1 MLPTKES
8 VTGAGMAETYSGGKE
23 LKTYIKNGRV
33 INPAT
38 GQDAVLDVELEGK
51 KIIQVAPELV
61 PEEGSQVIEAQGCF
75 VMPGFVDLHVHFRDP
90 GLTYKEDIET
100 GARAAARGGVT
111 TVCAMPNT
119 KPVVDSVET
128 LDYIQKKA
136 EKMAPIHV
144 EQLSAVTINQDGTT
158 LVDMEAMMKQGAI
171 GFSEDGKSVMDV
183 ALYAEAMK
191 QAADLG
197 AVVMA
202 HCEDKA
208 LVRGGVLNEG
218 VASKKFGV
226 PGITNSVEDII
237 TARDIFLAK
246 DYGTKLHLC
255 HCSTAGSVELVRMAK
270 KMGISVTAEVCP
282 HHFTLTDA
290 DIDREDGN
298 YKMNPPLRTEADVQA
313 LIRGLQDGTME
324 VISTDHAPHSME
336 EKQQDF
342 LHAPFGIV
350 GLETSAS
357 LTYTALVDTG
367 ILTPM
372 QMAEKMS
379 WNPAKVIGIQ
389 EERGSIEPGKLA
401 DIVIFDPSQE
411 YEVDVQEFASKGK
424 NSPYD
429 GKLLKGRVVKT
440 ICEGTL
446 VFSIDR

>member
-1 MLPTKES
+1 MKL
-8 VTGAGMAETYSGGKE
+8 
-23 LKTYIKNGRV
+23 LIKNGRV

-38 GQDAVLDVELEGK
+38 QQDEIQDVLIEDRRIL
-51 KIIQVAPELV
+51 QVGTA
-61 PEEGSQVIEAQGCF
+61 GSLKAEQKYADTDPQAEMKVVDATGCF

-100 GARAAARGGVT
+100 GAKAAARGGVT

-128 LDYIQKKA
+128 LNYVQKKA
-136 EKMAPIHV
+136 KDKAVIHV
-144 EQLSAVTINQDGTT
+144 EQLSAVTIGQEGTR
-158 LVDMEAMMKQGAI
+158 LVDMKGMADKGAI
-171 GFSEDGKSVMDV
+171 AFSEDGKSVMDS

-191 QAADLG
+191 QAAELG
-197 AVVMA
+197 AVIMA

-218 VASKKFGV
+218 VASERFGV

-246 DYGTKLHLC
+246 DHGTTLHLC

-270 KMGISVTAEVCP
+270 RMGVSVTAEVCP

-290 DIDREDGN
+290 DIEKEDAN
-298 YKMNPPLRTEADVQA
+298 YKMNPPLRSETDVQA

-324 VISTDHAPHSME
+324 VISTDHAPHSRE
-336 EKQQDF
+336 EKAKGF
-342 LHAPFGIV
+342 LEAPFGIV

-357 LTYTALVDTG
+357 LTYTALVATG
-367 ILTPM
+367 LLSPM

-389 EERGSIEPGKLA
+389 KERGSIEAGKLA
-401 DIVIFDPSQE
+401 DIVIFDPDAE
-411 YEVDVQEFASKGK
+411 YVVDTEKFASRGK
-424 NSPYD
+424 NTPYE
-429 GKLLKGRVVKT
+429 GKQLKGQVIMT
-440 ICEGTL
+440 ICEGRIVYQDGGNL
-446 VFSIDR
+446 

>member
-1 MLPTKES
+1 MR
-8 VTGAGMAETYSGGKE
+8 
-23 LKTYIKNGRV
+23 TYIKNGRV

-38 GQDAVLDVELEGK
+38 KQDAILDIAIENERIIEVGANLISGDDLAGAEIIDAEGCM
-51 KIIQVAPELV
+51 I
-61 PEEGSQVIEAQGCF
+61 
-75 VMPGFVDLHVHFRDP
+75 MPGFVDLHVHFRDP

-100 GARAAARGGVT
+100 GAKAAARGGVT

-128 LDYIQKKA
+128 LEYIQKKA
-136 EKMAPIHV
+136 ESTAPIHV
-144 EQLSAVTINQDGTT
+144 EQLSAVTKGQNGIE
-158 LVDMEAMMKQGAI
+158 LVDMKAMVQQGAI

-191 QAADLG
+191 QAAELG

-218 VASKKFGV
+218 IASKRFDV

-237 TARDIFLAK
+237 TARDIFLAN

-255 HCSTAGSVELVRMAK
+255 HCSTAGSVELVRMTK
-270 KMGISVTAEVCP
+270 KMGIPVTAEVCP
-282 HHFTLTDA
+282 HHFTLSDA
-290 DIDREDGN
+290 DIDCEDSN
-298 YKMNPPLRTEADVQA
+298 YKMNPPLRSEADVQA

-324 VISTDHAPHSME
+324 VISTDHAPHSAD
-336 EKQQDF
+336 EKAKGF
-342 LHAPFGIV
+342 VEAPFGIV

-357 LTYTALVDTG
+357 LTYTALVATG

-379 WNPAKVIGIQ
+379 WNPAKVIGI
-389 EERGSIEPGKLA
+389 EKDRGSIEAGKLA
-401 DIVIFDPSQE
+401 DIVIFNPDVE
-411 YEVDVQEFASKGK
+411 YEVDVNEFASKGK
-424 NSPYD
+424 NTPFA

-440 ICEGTL
+440 ICRGKI
-446 VFSIDR
+446 VFAL

>member
-1 MLPTKES
+1 MR
-8 VTGAGMAETYSGGKE
+8 
-23 LKTYIKNGRV
+23 TYIKNGRV

-38 GQDAVLDVELEGK
+38 KQDAILDIAIENERIVEVGTDLISRGNLAGAEIIDAEGCM
-51 KIIQVAPELV
+51 I
-61 PEEGSQVIEAQGCF
+61 
-75 VMPGFVDLHVHFRDP
+75 MPGFVDLHVHFRDP

-100 GARAAARGGVT
+100 GAKAAARGGVT

-128 LDYIQKKA
+128 LEYIQNKA
-136 EKMAPIHV
+136 ECTAPIHV
-144 EQLSAVTINQDGTT
+144 EQLSAVTKGQNGTE
-158 LVDMEAMMKQGAI
+158 LVDMKAMVEQGAI

-183 ALYAEAMK
+183 TLYAEAMK
-191 QAADLG
+191 QAAELG

-218 VASKKFGV
+218 IASKRFGV

-237 TARDIFLAK
+237 TARDIFLAN
-246 DYGTKLHLC
+246 DCGTKLHLC

-282 HHFTLTDA
+282 HHFTLCDA
-290 DIDREDGN
+290 DIDCEDSN
-298 YKMNPPLRTEADVQA
+298 YKMNPPLRSEADVQA

-324 VISTDHAPHSME
+324 VISTDHAPHSAE
-336 EKQQDF
+336 EKAKGF
-342 LHAPFGIV
+342 LEAPFGIV

-357 LTYTALVDTG
+357 LTYTALVATG

-379 WNPAKVIGIQ
+379 WNPAKVIGIE
-389 EERGSIEPGKLA
+389 EERGSIEAGKLA
-401 DIVIFDPSQE
+401 DIVIFNPDME
-411 YEVDVQEFASKGK
+411 YEVDVNEFASKGK
-424 NSPYD
+424 NTPFA

-440 ICEGTL
+440 ICRGKI
-446 VFSIDR
+446 VFAL

>member
-1 MLPTKES
+1 MKL
-8 VTGAGMAETYSGGKE
+8 
-23 LKTYIKNGRV
+23 LIKNGRV

-38 GQDAVLDVELEGK
+38 QQDEIQDVLIEDRRIL
-51 KIIQVAPELV
+51 QVGTA
-61 PEEGSQVIEAQGCF
+61 GSLKAEQKYADTDPQAEMKVVDATGCF

-100 GARAAARGGVT
+100 GAKAAARGGVT

-128 LDYIQKKA
+128 LDYVQKKA
-136 EKMAPIHV
+136 KDKAVIHV
-144 EQLSAVTINQDGTT
+144 EQLSAVTIGQEGTR
-158 LVDMEAMMKQGAI
+158 LVDMKGMADKGAI
-171 GFSEDGKSVMDV
+171 AFSEDGKSVMDS

-191 QAADLG
+191 QAAELG
-197 AVVMA
+197 AVIMA

-218 VASKKFGV
+218 VASERFGV

-246 DYGTKLHLC
+246 DHGTTLHLC

-270 KMGISVTAEVCP
+270 RMGVSVTAEVCP

-290 DIDREDGN
+290 DIEKEDAN
-298 YKMNPPLRTEADVQA
+298 YKMNPPLRSETDVQA

-324 VISTDHAPHSME
+324 VISTDHAPHSRE
-336 EKQQDF
+336 EKAKGF
-342 LHAPFGIV
+342 LEAPFGIV

-357 LTYTALVDTG
+357 LTYTALVATG
-367 ILTPM
+367 LLSPM

-389 EERGSIEPGKLA
+389 EERGSIEAGKLA
-401 DIVIFDPSQE
+401 DIVIFDPDAE
-411 YEVDVQEFASKGK
+411 YVVDTEKFASRGK
-424 NSPYD
+424 NTPYE
-429 GKLLKGRVVKT
+429 GKQLKGQVIMT
-440 ICEGTL
+440 ICEGRIVYQDGGNL
-446 VFSIDR
+446 

>member
-1 MLPTKES
+1 MR
-8 VTGAGMAETYSGGKE
+8 
-23 LKTYIKNGRV
+23 TYIKNGRV

-38 GQDAVLDVELEGK
+38 KQDAILDIAIENERIIEVGADLISRGDLAGAEIIDAEGCM
-51 KIIQVAPELV
+51 I
-61 PEEGSQVIEAQGCF
+61 
-75 VMPGFVDLHVHFRDP
+75 MPGFVDLHVHFRDP

-100 GARAAARGGVT
+100 GAKAAARGGVT

-128 LDYIQKKA
+128 LEYIQKKA
-136 EKMAPIHV
+136 ESTAPIHV
-144 EQLSAVTINQDGTT
+144 EQLSAVTKGQNGIE
-158 LVDMEAMMKQGAI
+158 LVDMKAMVQQGAI

-191 QAADLG
+191 QAAELG

-218 VASKKFGV
+218 IASKRFDV

-237 TARDIFLAK
+237 TARDIFLAN

-270 KMGISVTAEVCP
+270 KMGIPVTAEVCP
-282 HHFTLTDA
+282 HHFTLSDA
-290 DIDREDGN
+290 DIDCEDSN
-298 YKMNPPLRTEADVQA
+298 YKMNPPLRSEADVQA

-324 VISTDHAPHSME
+324 VISTDHAPHSAD
-336 EKQQDF
+336 EKAKGF
-342 LHAPFGIV
+342 VEAPFGIV

-357 LTYTALVDTG
+357 LTYTALVATG

-379 WNPAKVIGIQ
+379 WNPAKVIGI
-389 EERGSIEPGKLA
+389 EKDRGSIEAGKLA
-401 DIVIFDPSQE
+401 DIVIFNPDVE
-411 YEVDVQEFASKGK
+411 YEVDVNEFASKGK
-424 NSPYD
+424 NTPFA

-440 ICEGTL
+440 ICRGKI
-446 VFSIDR
+446 VFAL

>member
-1 MLPTKES
+1 MKL
-8 VTGAGMAETYSGGKE
+8 
-23 LKTYIKNGRV
+23 LIKNGRV

-38 GQDAVLDVELEGK
+38 QQDEIQDVLIEDRRIL
-51 KIIQVAPELV
+51 QVGTA
-61 PEEGSQVIEAQGCF
+61 GSLKAEQKYADTDPQAEMKVVDATGCF

-100 GARAAARGGVT
+100 GAKAAARGGVT

-128 LDYIQKKA
+128 LDYVQKKA
-136 EKMAPIHV
+136 KDKAVIHV
-144 EQLSAVTINQDGTT
+144 EQLSAVTIGQEGIR
-158 LVDMEAMMKQGAI
+158 LVDMKGMADKGAI
-171 GFSEDGKSVMDV
+171 AFSEDGKSVMDS

-191 QAADLG
+191 QAAELG
-197 AVVMA
+197 AVIMA

-208 LVRGGVLNEG
+208 LVRGGVLNQG
-218 VASKKFGV
+218 VASERFGV

-246 DYGTKLHLC
+246 DHGTTLHLC

-270 KMGISVTAEVCP
+270 RMGVSVTAEVCP

-290 DIDREDGN
+290 DIEKEDAN
-298 YKMNPPLRTEADVQA
+298 YKMNPPLRSEMDVQA

-324 VISTDHAPHSME
+324 VISTDHAPHSRE
-336 EKQQDF
+336 EKAKGF
-342 LHAPFGIV
+342 LEAPFGIV

-357 LTYTALVDTG
+357 LTYTALVATG
-367 ILTPM
+367 LLSPM

-389 EERGSIEPGKLA
+389 EERGSIEVGKLA
-401 DIVIFDPSQE
+401 DIVIFDPDTE
-411 YEVDVQEFASKGK
+411 YVVDTEKFASRGK
-424 NSPYD
+424 NTPYE
-429 GKLLKGRVVKT
+429 GKQLKGQVIMT
-440 ICEGTL
+440 ICEGRIVYQDGGNL
-446 VFSIDR
+446 

>member
-1 MLPTKES
+1 MKL
-8 VTGAGMAETYSGGKE
+8 
-23 LKTYIKNGRV
+23 LIKNGRV

-38 GQDAVLDVELEGK
+38 QQDEIQDVLIEDRRIL
-51 KIIQVAPELV
+51 QVGTA
-61 PEEGSQVIEAQGCF
+61 GSLKAEQKYADTDPQAEMKVVDATGCF

-100 GARAAARGGVT
+100 GAKAAARGGVT

-128 LDYIQKKA
+128 LNYVQKKA
-136 EKMAPIHV
+136 KDKAVIHV
-144 EQLSAVTINQDGTT
+144 EQLSAVTIGQEGTR
-158 LVDMEAMMKQGAI
+158 LVDMKGMADKGAI
-171 GFSEDGKSVMDV
+171 AFSEDGKSVMDS

-191 QAADLG
+191 QAAELG
-197 AVVMA
+197 AVIMA

-218 VASKKFGV
+218 VASERFGV

-246 DYGTKLHLC
+246 DHGTTLHLC

-270 KMGISVTAEVCP
+270 RMGVSVTAEVCP

-290 DIDREDGN
+290 DIEKEDAN
-298 YKMNPPLRTEADVQA
+298 YKMNPPLRSEMDVQA

-324 VISTDHAPHSME
+324 VISTDHAPHSRE
-336 EKQQDF
+336 EKAKGF
-342 LHAPFGIV
+342 LEAPFGIV

-357 LTYTALVDTG
+357 LTYTALVATG
-367 ILTPM
+367 LLSPM

-389 EERGSIEPGKLA
+389 EERGSIEVGKLA
-401 DIVIFDPSQE
+401 DIVIFDPDTE
-411 YEVDVQEFASKGK
+411 YVVDTEKFASRGK
-424 NSPYD
+424 NTPYE
-429 GKLLKGRVVKT
+429 GKQLKGQVIMT
-440 ICEGTL
+440 ICEGRIVYQDGGNL
-446 VFSIDR
+446 

>member
-1 MLPTKES
+1 MKL
-8 VTGAGMAETYSGGKE
+8 
-23 LKTYIKNGRV
+23 LIKNGRV

-38 GQDAVLDVELEGK
+38 QQDEIQDVLIEDRRIL
-51 KIIQVAPELV
+51 QVGTA
-61 PEEGSQVIEAQGCF
+61 GSLKAEQKYADTDPQAEMKVVDATGCF

-100 GARAAARGGVT
+100 GAKAAARGGVT

-128 LDYIQKKA
+128 LDYVQKKA
-136 EKMAPIHV
+136 KDKAVIHV
-144 EQLSAVTINQDGTT
+144 EQLSAVTIGQEGIR
-158 LVDMEAMMKQGAI
+158 LVDMKGMADKGAI
-171 GFSEDGKSVMDV
+171 AFSEDGKSVMDS

-191 QAADLG
+191 QAAELG
-197 AVVMA
+197 AVIMA

-208 LVRGGVLNEG
+208 LVRGGVLNQG
-218 VASKKFGV
+218 VASERFGV

-246 DYGTKLHLC
+246 DHGTTLHLC

-270 KMGISVTAEVCP
+270 RMGVSVTAEVCP

-290 DIDREDGN
+290 DIEKEDAN
-298 YKMNPPLRTEADVQA
+298 YKMNPPLRSETDVQA

-324 VISTDHAPHSME
+324 VISTDHAPHSRE
-336 EKQQDF
+336 EKAKGF
-342 LHAPFGIV
+342 LEAPFGIV

-357 LTYTALVDTG
+357 LTYTALVATG
-367 ILTPM
+367 LLSPM

-389 EERGSIEPGKLA
+389 EERGSIEVGKLA
-401 DIVIFDPSQE
+401 DIVIFDPDAE
-411 YEVDVQEFASKGK
+411 YVVDTEKFASRGK
-424 NSPYD
+424 NTPYE
-429 GKLLKGRVVKT
+429 GKQLKGQVIMT
-440 ICEGTL
+440 ICEGRIVYQDGGNL
-446 VFSIDR
+446 

>member
-1 MLPTKES
+1 MRL
-8 VTGAGMAETYSGGKE
+8 
-23 LKTYIKNGRV
+23 YIKNGRV

-38 GQDAVLDVELEGK
+38 KQDEILDVAVENN
-51 KIIQVAPELV
+51 KITEVGRNLIPES
-61 PEEGSQVIEAQGCF
+61 GSEVIDASGCF
-75 VMPGFVDLHVHFRDP
+75 VMPGFIDLHVHLRDP

-100 GARAAARGGVT
+100 GTKAAARGGVT

-119 KPVVDSVET
+119 IPVVDSVKT
-128 LDYIQKKA
+128 LEYVQKKA
-136 EKMAPIHV
+136 AKTALIHV
-144 EQLSAVTINQDGTT
+144 EQLSAVTIGQKGEE
-158 LVDMEAMMKQGAI
+158 LVDMKTMVENGAI
-171 GFSEDGKSVMDV
+171 AFSEDGKSVMDIT
-183 ALYAEAMK
+183 LYAEAMK
-191 QAADLG
+191 QAAGLG

-237 TARDIFLAK
+237 AARDIFLAN
-246 DYGTKLHLC
+246 DHGTKLHLC

-290 DIDREDGN
+290 DIDREDASF
-298 YKMNPPLRTEADVQA
+298 KMNPPLRTEADVQA

-324 VISTDHAPHSME
+324 VISTDHAPHSAE
-336 EKQQDF
+336 EKAKDF

-357 LTYTALVDTG
+357 LTYTALVATG

-379 WNPAKVIGIQ
+379 YNPAKVIGMDG
-389 EERGSIEPGKLA
+389 ERGSIEVGKLA
-401 DIVIFDPSQE
+401 DIVIFNPE
-411 YEVDVQEFASKGK
+411 MEHLVNAAEFESKGK
-424 NSPYD
+424 NSPYI
-429 GKLLKGRVVKT
+429 GQLLKGRVVTT
-440 ICEGTL
+440 ICEGN
-446 VFSIDR
+446 VVYQYN